1 MCYQDFIKE
10 IEDVNDVEALAVKG
24 MVANPQIVDP
34 NKNITMNL
42 HQDSLT
48 EEFYVQKRLP

>member
-1 MCYQDFIKE
+1 M
-10 IEDVNDVEALAVKG
+10 EALAVKG